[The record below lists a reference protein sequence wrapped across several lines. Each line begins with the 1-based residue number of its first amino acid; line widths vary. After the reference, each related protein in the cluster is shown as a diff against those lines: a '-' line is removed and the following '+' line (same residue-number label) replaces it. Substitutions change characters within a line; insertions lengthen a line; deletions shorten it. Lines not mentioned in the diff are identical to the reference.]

1 MYIKIKIKKNLVQT
15 HKQQIIYK
23 TSKDSHIRTK
33 HKHNLSRLY
42 MFYTLKH
49 VFMMDLL
56 SDVSI
61 KYTLTF
67 TGHPN
72 R

>member
-1 MYIKIKIKKNLVQT
+1 MYIKIEIKKNLVQT
-15 HKQQIIYK
+15 HKQ
-23 TSKDSHIRTK
+23 
-33 HKHNLSRLY
+33 KHNLSRLY

-49 VFMMDLL
+49 VFMMGLL
-56 SDVSI
+56 SDISI